1 MQAPYLIG
9 QTKPLTPAEFQQITD
24 TVPFLLPVSY
34 RDFLYTYGL
43 GAINELLMIHQPDEA
58 YIRSNFGEYMDL
70 WELPESEEP
79 AVLNGLTIATTID
92 GDIIALIDDSQY
104 PFIILPRHSDKI
116 LRFAAFEE
124 VIDYYD
130 HTYHFS
136 GDVYF
141 DSYYHYE
148 QENITFVNGPA
159 IDKALFEKV
168 HQDFLAHVP
177 FDKVYN
183 AERQPKYVIQEM
195 GGWVYFDNIYQSSV
209 RIKYQSQYRPA
220 AGKVIQFIRDRM
232 K

>member
-9 QTKPLTPAEFQQITD
+9 QIKPLTTAEFQQIAD
-24 TVPFLLPVSY
+24 TVTFPLPVSY
-34 RDFLYTYGL
+34 RDFLYSYGL
-43 GAINELLMIHQPDEA
+43 GVINELLMIHQPDDA

-79 AVLNGLTIATTID
+79 AVLNGLTVATTID
-92 GDIIALIDDSQY
+92 GDIIAVIDDARY

-116 LRFAAFEE
+116 LRFGAFEE

-136 GDVYF
+136 GDLYF
-141 DSYYHYE
+141 DSYYNYE

-168 HQDFLAHVP
+168 YRDFLANILS
-177 FDKVYN
+177 DKVYN
-183 AERQPKYVIQEM
+183 TDKQPKYIIQEI
-195 GGWVYFDNIYQSSV
+195 GGWVYFDNIYKSSV
-209 RIKYQSQYRPA
+209 RIKYQSQYRPVA
-220 AGKVIQFIRDRM
+220 DKIIQFIRDRM